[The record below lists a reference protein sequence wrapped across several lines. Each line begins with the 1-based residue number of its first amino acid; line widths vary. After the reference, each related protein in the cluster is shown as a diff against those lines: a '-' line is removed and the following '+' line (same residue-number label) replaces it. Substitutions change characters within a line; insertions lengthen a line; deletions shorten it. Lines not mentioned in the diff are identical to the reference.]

1 MCCGCSTKI
10 IQLGGAAPFSFQVTT
25 GTSPYAGGAGIITGP
40 FTVDNINNVL
50 HLYSANTLNID
61 VAPGSV
67 NTHLEVR
74 IDPNPLNTITVSAAG
89 LLSLGGGGGGVNIYN
104 SDGTITDPNRIVTIG
119 ASTLNFNADNAG
131 FLSNTAITTNQFRID
146 YSDPAGYAGS
156 FSDNST
162 YNEMANG
169 NAGLDEVARIFTQDS
184 AGNDPSAGIQAASG
198 PFGVTGIDVNS
209 GSNLGNY
216 INLYN
221 NLGTYFELRL
231 DGDPGVAGYTII
243 SQGPGASP
251 IWGPVTVT
259 ANSLDNLFFTQDI
272 DWDFGGNNWNIS
284 NIDNWNVAADDI
296 SFTSNTF
303 DVSSPIACF
312 SGITQNDALTRFLVQ
327 DIGGCLSW
335 RDVSTLPSGGG
346 TLNVQDEGITVGTP
360 SGITNINF
368 VGAGVSVAG
377 VGVNATV
384 TISGGAGG
392 NGIYGGSGALTGNT
406 SVAGGGFDL
415 SFNNINNL
423 ILDATCIQLPA
434 PRALLNPNIV
444 GFQPALVIDPG
455 SGCLAEQYMDQDWL
469 TIQTTTPELFAA
481 NNAWRVGGIGII
493 GFPHASN
500 TPFDTQNLV
509 FDIEVAGGTRNI
521 IGVNTIS
528 TPGSAEGSFQL
539 LAPATGGSTA
549 WSAISIGASVDTGF
563 GTLPNLVGPF
573 ASPASDNLMITHKST
588 TGGKGGDVPMYMLY
602 GAGATNAS
610 AGHIFT
616 DTGSV
621 NSFSVPSEL
630 VTVGSVN
637 RTPRIHI
644 HNDNVV
650 GNDEASLLITTDVT
664 SSIMALG
671 VGEFLN
677 GAGNFVSAG
686 DPNLA
691 FWSFAGTGTTRPF
704 ITLNKVG
711 GVAISNVNPQS
722 AANQDLLVEGQY
734 NLVTFSDYPS
744 TRDDSGTF
752 APVNFLYTDNTGNIL
767 SAPTTILGGGGGMTS
782 FTIFDGTTSQT
793 IVDTN
798 QITFVGGPLLTAV
811 VSATDTVTYNLD
823 PGSNGQIMYTIAG
836 TPTWAFPQDILN
848 IINFSTNVTWNFGGN
863 DWTVNNVND
872 WIVDSDTISFNA
884 PVICFTGIAQN
895 NALTRILAQ
904 DVGGCLSWRDVTT
917 ISPLTVQDEGVTIGT
932 SGGITQ
938 MNFVGAGVTVGG
950 GGSNTTITIPGA
962 AASQNLFDANDTLAA
977 NRVHAGAGF
986 DFTWRG
992 FGQHITNAIAGGT
1005 SATINLEPDGFI
1017 DGMVLTSTNGGNSGT
1032 LLNSASVNGSNIE
1045 ITAVGVTGTG
1055 KSRTTVDDLNQNIES
1070 FILADVAPPGGN
1082 VNMVR
1087 AHYTSSFLA
1096 GERNRIDIMSTDG
1109 YYTLGNGGDVTTH
1122 PPLNNTINNVLVH
1135 QAISGRVFIRD
1146 QATITSALATKEE
1159 VIPTVMGLK
1168 DIAKMRVVDY
1178 KRKEDGI
1185 AMTGMIAEEL
1195 HALDPK
1201 YSYDG
1206 ESMVFPSVIGTLV
1219 KAVQELEAKIK
1230 ILENR

>member
-1 MCCGCSTKI
+1 MCCGCSTRI
-10 IQLGGAAPFSFQVTT
+10 VQIGGGIPFTFSVTAGNSPYNGGLGVITGPIVINSGDIVHFYSINTIDFQVTP
-25 GTSPYAGGAGIITGP
+25 G
-40 FTVDNINNVL
+40 
-50 HLYSANTLNID
+50 SANTF
-61 VAPGSV
+61 A
-67 NTHLEVR
+67 EVR
-74 IDPNPLNTITVSAAG
+74 LDPNPLNTITVSAAG
-89 LLSLGGGGGGVNIYN
+89 LLSLGGGGGVNIYN

-231 DGDPGVAGYTII
+231 DGDSGAAGEVII
-243 SQGPGASP
+243 SQGPGVSP
-251 IWGPVTVT
+251 VWGPVTVT

-272 DWDFGGNNWNIS
+272 DWDFGGNNWAIN
-284 NIDNWNVAADDI
+284 NIDNWTVGADDI

-303 DVSSPIACF
+303 DVSAAQACF
-312 SGITQNDALTRFLVQ
+312 SGITQNDALTRFLVM
-327 DIGGCLSW
+327 
-335 RDVSTLPSGGG
+335 
-346 TLNVQDEGITVGTP
+346 
-360 SGITNINF
+360 TN
-368 VGAGVSVAG
+368 
-377 VGVNATV
+377 
-384 TISGGAGG
+384 
-392 NGIYGGSGALTGNT
+392 
-406 SVAGGGFDL
+406 
-415 SFNNINNL
+415 
-423 ILDATCIQLPA
+423 
-434 PRALLNPNIV
+434 
-444 GFQPALVIDPG
+444 
-455 SGCLAEQYMDQDWL
+455 
-469 TIQTTTPELFAA
+469 
-481 NNAWRVGGIGII
+481 
-493 GFPHASN
+493 
-500 TPFDTQNLV
+500 
-509 FDIEVAGGTRNI
+509 
-521 IGVNTIS
+521 
-528 TPGSAEGSFQL
+528 
-539 LAPATGGSTA
+539 
-549 WSAISIGASVDTGF
+549 
-563 GTLPNLVGPF
+563 
-573 ASPASDNLMITHKST
+573 
-588 TGGKGGDVPMYMLY
+588 
-602 GAGATNAS
+602 
-610 AGHIFT
+610 
-616 DTGSV
+616 
-621 NSFSVPSEL
+621 
-630 VTVGSVN
+630 
-637 RTPRIHI
+637 
-644 HNDNVV
+644 
-650 GNDEASLLITTDVT
+650 
-664 SSIMALG
+664 
-671 VGEFLN
+671 
-677 GAGNFVSAG
+677 
-686 DPNLA
+686 
-691 FWSFAGTGTTRPF
+691 
-704 ITLNKVG
+704 
-711 GVAISNVNPQS
+711 
-722 AANQDLLVEGQY
+722 
-734 NLVTFSDYPS
+734 
-744 TRDDSGTF
+744 
-752 APVNFLYTDNTGNIL
+752 
-767 SAPTTILGGGGGMTS
+767 
-782 FTIFDGTTSQT
+782 
-793 IVDTN
+793 
-798 QITFVGGPLLTAV
+798 
-811 VSATDTVTYNLD
+811 
-823 PGSNGQIMYTIAG
+823 
-836 TPTWAFPQDILN
+836 
-848 IINFSTNVTWNFGGN
+848 
-863 DWTVNNVND
+863 
-872 WIVDSDTISFNA
+872 
-884 PVICFTGIAQN
+884 
-895 NALTRILAQ
+895 
-904 DVGGCLSWRDVTT
+904 GGCLSWRDVTT